1 MKARGRSAKRGHTTD
16 SKRHRDAEDAS
27 DAKLERPETS
37 FDAEK
42 YLLPTRLGH
51 VKHRSEAEKIARV
64 REPSTR
70 QYVNLGPLAKITL
83 LYLKMSCDDK
93 IKGVP

>member
-1 MKARGRSAKRGHTTD
+1 MKARGRSAKSRHTLE
-16 SKRHRDAEDAS
+16 SKKHRDEEDAS

-51 VKHRSEAEKIARV
+51 VKHKSEAERIARV
-64 REPSTR
+64 GEPSTK
-70 QYVNLGPLAKITL
+70 QYENLGPLAKITL
-83 LYLKMSCDDK
+83 LYLKMSCNDK

>member
-1 MKARGRSAKRGHTTD
+1 MKARGRSAKSRHTLE
-16 SKRHRDAEDAS
+16 SKKHRDEEDAS

-51 VKHRSEAEKIARV
+51 IKHKSEEKKVVRVK
-64 REPSTR
+64 EPST
-70 QYVNLGPLAKITL
+70 QKYEELGPLAKITL
-83 LYLKMSCDDK
+83 LYLKMSCNDK
-93 IKGVP
+93 IKDVP